1 MTIWFGFVA
10 PIALVL
16 VATSSC
22 SLVSATATPQHSI
35 CAGVSSEM
43 GGCTA
48 ERHTYTGSTCAE
60 LAVEWAAVVDK
71 AIVAVLDG
79 PDAVDGSRR
88 SARLRQAIG
97 IATVDMMPRMR
108 ELGIVQSCD
117 MPEFLAAAEPQFS
130 QRLRSGVGA
139 ALFDGDPVMTY
150 QDWVADVK
158 KVVRMIDQNE

>member
-1 MTIWFGFVA
+1 
-10 PIALVL
+10 
-16 VATSSC
+16 
-22 SLVSATATPQHSI
+22 
-35 CAGVSSEM
+35 
-43 GGCTA
+43 
-48 ERHTYTGSTCAE
+48 
-60 LAVEWAAVVDK
+60 
-71 AIVAVLDG
+71 
-79 PDAVDGSRR
+79 
-88 SARLRQAIG
+88 
-97 IATVDMMPRMR
+97 MMPRMR